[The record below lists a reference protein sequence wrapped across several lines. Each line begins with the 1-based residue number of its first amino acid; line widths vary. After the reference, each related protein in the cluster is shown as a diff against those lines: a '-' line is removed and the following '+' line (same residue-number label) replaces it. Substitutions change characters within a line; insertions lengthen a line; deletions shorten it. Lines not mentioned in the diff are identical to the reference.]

1 MIDMNNNNN
10 DHGRGRE
17 REKERGRCALVAE
30 EDLLAIYIA
39 KADGTA
45 LKVLAQEEIPSD
57 RSQ

>member
-1 MIDMNNNNN
+1 MIMIT
-10 DHGRGRE
+10 GEGE